1 MWHNNNNNNNDD
13 DDDDYYSDDDDD
25 GDDENDYVDYYDV
38 NADDDTA
45 DTQLT
50 TLLYLCMHA
59 AINFDTICTTICRG
73 HSWSMSRRITRDRL

>member
-1 MWHNNNNNNNDD
+1 MMMMMMMMIMIII
-13 DDDDYYSDDDDD
+13 
-25 GDDENDYVDYYDV
+25 VMTMMMVMMKMTMLITLYYDG

-50 TLLYLCMHA
+50 TLLYLCMNA

-73 HSWSMSRRITRDRL
+73 HS